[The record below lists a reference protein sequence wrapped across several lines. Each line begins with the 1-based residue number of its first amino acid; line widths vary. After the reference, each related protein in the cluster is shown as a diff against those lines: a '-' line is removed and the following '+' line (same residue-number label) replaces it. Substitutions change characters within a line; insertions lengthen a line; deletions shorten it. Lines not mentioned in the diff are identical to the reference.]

1 MKKFI
6 ALLLSITF
14 IIPSFS
20 ACSTGPKIVET
31 LSEKLDSSCS
41 HSFSKWETVAES
53 TCSEQGR
60 KERSCSKC
68 GGKEI
73 RLYETLPHKEET
85 VKGTPATCH
94 TTGVGDG
101 KKCTVCGEITDDG
114 AFLPIDQ
121 SLHEFE
127 DITIEPT
134 LLVSGSTKKI
144 CTICGFNKD
153 AENKGPVDPTILGL
167 PVLNFDGSYRSATKS
182 KPVTV
187 KATVKGD
194 GLNFTC
200 YATLKWQ
207 GNTSIQFDKKN
218 YTVKFYKDEGLTDK
232 YKFDP
237 FGWGKENEYCLKANW
252 IDATQARNVVNARL
266 WGQICATRKKLDPN
280 LKDLPNYGAIDGYP
294 VLVYMNGEFHGM
306 YTMNI
311 PKDKW
316 MFDMKNDE
324 TKRQAIL
331 MGAQWGESSKLNEEI
346 PKDLGP
352 QWEIEHCSTENEAW
366 VRDSFNRVI
375 RFLNTA
381 DDETFKRDLDKYIDK
396 EASIDFMIFVYTIG
410 GWDNYGKNIL
420 YATFDGKKWIPSV
433 YDLDTSW
440 GLYWDGTKYEE
451 PGIGLPI
458 ANKTQFVYQ
467 KAKNKLFARLL
478 DTHKTEIVARYNELR
493 ATVLSNQHL
502 NEEFSSFVKSFP
514 LLAQMAEEETWPEL
528 PFIKNDHDKQ
538 LLDYIPKQMAKV
550 DAFFQAVEKMKR

>member
-6 ALLLSITF
+6 SVMLCALIM
-14 IIPSFS
+14 IPSFS
-20 ACSTGPKIVET
+20 ACSSGPKIVET
-31 LSEKLDSSCS
+31 LSEDLDPSCS
-41 HSFSKWETVAES
+41 HSFSKWEKIKDS
-53 TCSEQGR
+53 TCTEQGR
-60 KERSCSKC
+60 RERTCKEC

-73 RLYETLPHKEET
+73 RLYETVPHTEE
-85 VKGTPATCH
+85 VLKGTPATCH
-94 TTGVGDG
+94 TTGFSDG
-101 KKCTVCGEITDDG
+101 KKCTVCGEITDRG
-114 AFLPIDQ
+114 TFLPIDQ
-121 SLHEFE
+121 SLHKFE
-127 DITIEPT
+127 EITVEPT
-134 LLVSGSTKKI
+134 LIRSGSSKKI
-144 CTICGFNKD
+144 CTVCGFNKD
-153 AENKGPVDPTILGL
+153 GENQGPVDPTVLGL

-207 GNTSIQFDKKN
+207 GNTSIRFDKKN
-218 YTVKFYKDEGLTDK
+218 YTVKFYKDEELNEK

-252 IDATQARNVVNARL
+252 IDATQARNVVNARI
-266 WGQICATRKKLDPN
+266 WGQICAKRKNLDPN

-306 YTMNI
+306 YTMNV

-331 MGAQWGESSKLNEEI
+331 MGAQWGDSSRLFEEI
-346 PKDLGP
+346 PEGLGV
-352 QWEIEHCSTENEAW
+352 QWEIEHCSTENEDW
-366 VRDSFNRVI
+366 VRESFNRVI

-420 YATFDGKKWIPSV
+420 YATFDGKRWIPSV
-433 YDLDTSW
+433 YDLDTTW
-440 GLYWDGTKYEE
+440 GLYWDGTKYEDT
-451 PGIGLPI
+451 GIGLPVV
-458 ANKTQFVYQ
+458 NKTQIIYQ
-467 KAKNKLFARLL
+467 KAKNQLFVRLL
-478 DTHKTEIVARYNELR
+478 DTHKKEIVDRYNELR
-493 ATVLSNQHL
+493 GTVLSDKHL
-502 NEEFSSFVKSFP
+502 TEEFSGFIKEFP
-514 LLAQMAEEETWPEL
+514 LLAQMAEEENWPEL
-528 PFIKNDHDKQ
+528 PFIKTDHDKQ

-550 DAFFQAVEKMKR
+550 DEFFRDVSNMKR